1 MTLEIWLAYVLASA
15 ILLVVPGPTI
25 MLVVSYA
32 LAEGR
37 RSAWGTVVGVGLG
50 DLTAMTV
57 SFVGLGAVV
66 AASAALFGALKWAAA
81 AYLVVLGVQRWR
93 AGAVSFKGATALTA
107 GEGGRSQ
114 RTMAGHA
121 FVVTALN
128 PKGIAFFAAFV
139 PHFLVTEAPV
149 APQLMILGATFLV
162 LAVVNAAAYAL
173 LAGTVRGALTRPG
186 AGRAANRIGG
196 GLLIGAG
203 LITASLRRTG

>member
-1 MTLEIWLAYVLASA
+1 MTLEIWLAFVLAST

-57 SFVGLGAVV
+57 SFVGLGALVT
-66 AASAALFGALKWAAA
+66 ASATLFGALKWVAA
-81 AYLVVLGVQRWR
+81 AYLVYLGVQRWR
-93 AGAVSFKGATALTA
+93 AGASTAAATA
-107 GEGGRSQ
+107 GDGGHSQ
-114 RTMAGHA
+114 RAMAGHA

-149 APQLMILGATFLV
+149 VPQLVLLGATFLV

-173 LAGTVRGALTRPG
+173 LAGTVRQALTRPG
-186 AGRAANRIGG
+186 TVRAINRIGG
-196 GLLIGAG
+196 ALLIGAG
-203 LITASLRRTG
+203 LITASLRRIG